1 MLLLLLYGG
10 VLANW
15 FWYLSICHV
24 CVHFVACGCGG
35 ECHLRG
41 GFYDVWCSFQK
52 NLLDAFV
59 SEAALALDQ
68 FSYVV
73 MCSRERGQM
82 N

>member
-1 MLLLLLYGG
+1 M
-10 VLANW
+10 
-15 FWYLSICHV
+15 SICHV